1 MFTVDVKQQGNNKI
15 LEISLFRNKCTAQGI
30 RESQIAQNNQ
40 RNRMLHAMYI
50 WILRNLSSWGMHQL
64 EIFHQKNHIFSKK
77 MYRTVQ
83 GIRES
88 HIAQNNEINRT
99 LHALYIWI
107 ENLSYNEESFKLG
120 HAPT

>member
-1 MFTVDVKQQGNNKI
+1 M
-15 LEISLFRNKCTAQGI
+15 
-30 RESQIAQNNQ
+30 
-40 RNRMLHAMYI
+40 NRKKNHV
-50 WILRNLSSWGMHQL
+50 LRKLSSWGMHQL
-64 EIFHQKNHIFSKK
+64 EIYHEKKIIFSTKW
-77 MYRTVQ
+77 TVQ

-88 HIAQNNEINRT
+88 QLAQNNQRNRT

>member
-1 MFTVDVKQQGNNKI
+1 MYRTRHKRVADSAKQSKKPDASCLVHMDIKESFKLGHAPTLN
-15 LEISLFRNKCTAQGI
+15 ISL
-30 RESQIAQNNQ
+30 
-40 RNRMLHAMYI
+40 
-50 WILRNLSSWGMHQL
+50 
-64 EIFHQKNHIFSKK
+64 KNHIFPKK
-77 MYRTVQ
+77 CTVQ

-88 HIAQNNEINRT
+88 QIAQNNEINRT